1 MKMKLRNL
9 AKMGVVALSIAAA
22 STAFASK
29 GTQKNEAFKVKIKL
43 ITPLTITETAEMDFG
58 TYVSGDDTGAK
69 ALGHANGAKFNITGA
84 VNYSVTVS
92 LADSAT
98 VMKKDGTGS
107 TAATQITAN
116 AFEIWQT
123 GGAQI
128 GTTFAGGSISLGGT
142 GTISVEVG
150 GTATLAA
157 DDVAGDYYENN
168 TLQVIYD

>member
-1 MKMKLRNL
+1 MKLRNL

-43 ITPLTITETAEMDFG
+43 LIPLIVTETAEMDFG
-58 TYVSGDDTGAK
+58 SYVAGEDTGAK
-69 ALGHANGAKFNITGA
+69 VLDHANGAKFNITGA
-84 VNYSVTVS
+84 ANYSVSVS
-92 LADSAT
+92 LADSST

-107 TAATQITAN
+107 TPATQITADG
-116 AFEIWQT
+116 FEIWQT

-128 GTTFAGGSISLGGT
+128 GTNHSGGSISLGGT
-142 GTISVEVG
+142 GTIGVEVG
-150 GTATLAA
+150 GTATLAG